1 MTCCGVLLNFC
12 VLEAALVADG
22 DQFARL
28 LERIQHLLPM
38 LSKKTFIILDL
49 PECFYEDNEHPVLRA
64 NCVTLSTM
72 ILRHRHHYREGRYC

>member
-1 MTCCGVLLNFC
+1 MTCCGVLLNFF

-38 LSKKTFIILDL
+38 LSKKTFIILIKIMS
-49 PECFYEDNEHPVLRA
+49 A
-64 NCVTLSTM
+64 LS
-72 ILRHRHHYREGRYC
+72 

>member
-28 LERIQHLLPM
+28 LERIQHLLPK
-38 LSKKTFIILDL
+38 LSKKTFIILVFL
-49 PECFYEDNEHPVLRA
+49 NAFMKIMN
-64 NCVTLSTM
+64 TLS
-72 ILRHRHHYREGRYC
+72 